1 MDSPGCF
8 GVVPKCAELCGR
20 RRDARAQQFPTNLFW
35 VNGLDF
41 HDMRVL
47 VTGSSRGIGFEIAK
61 AFLSSGARVA
71 VNGSTA
77 QSTAMGIDKLGQPGR
92 TVAAPG
98 DVGTVA
104 GCESVVGTAIAA
116 FGGLDV
122 LVNNAGVG
130 AGRPI
135 ADCDEAMWDAHVN
148 VNLKG
153 VFFCCRAA
161 IPELRKSGGNI
172 VNIASDAGLMGVPG
186 ITVYCGTKGG
196 VVNMSRAMALEL
208 APDVRINC
216 VCPGYVDTDMIR
228 ISASKRPDPAA
239 YWQKMIDYA
248 PLKRIASTEEIAHAV
263 LYLASDKARFITGTS
278 LAIDGGTT
286 AGR

>member
-1 MDSPGCF
+1 MDF
-8 GVVPKCAELCGR
+8 TQK
-20 RRDARAQQFPTNLFW
+20 
-35 VNGLDF
+35 
-41 HDMRVL
+41 RVL

-61 AFLSSGARVA
+61 AFLAAGARVA
-71 VNGSTA
+71 INGATQ
-77 QSTAMGIDKLGQPGR
+77 QSVSAAIGKLGDRDR
-92 TVAAPG
+92 TIAAPG
-98 DVGTVA
+98 NIGTVA
-104 GCESVVGTAIAA
+104 GCESVVGTAIEA
-116 FGGLDV
+116 FGGLDI

-135 ADCDEAMWDAHVN
+135 AACDEAMWDAHAD

-161 IPELRKSGGNI
+161 IPELRKSQGNI

-196 VVNMSRAMALEL
+196 VVNMSRAMALEI
-208 APDVRINC
+208 APDVRVNC
-216 VCPGYVDTDMIR
+216 VCPGYVDTDMVR
-228 ISASKRPDPAA
+228 ESSSKKADPAA
-239 YWQKMIDYA
+239 AWQKMVDYA
-248 PLKRIASTEEIAHAV
+248 PLKRIGSPEEIAHAV
-263 LYLASDKARFITGTS
+263 LYLASYQARFITGTA

>member
-1 MDSPGCF
+1 LEF
-8 GVVPKCAELCGR
+8 K
-20 RRDARAQQFPTNLFW
+20 NK
-35 VNGLDF
+35 
-41 HDMRVL
+41 RVL
-47 VTGSSRGIGFEIAK
+47 VTGSSRGIGFDIARM
-61 AFLSSGARVA
+61 FLAAGARVA
-71 VNGSTA
+71 IN
-77 QSTAMGIDKLGQPGR
+77 GR
-92 TVAAPG
+92 TEDSVRNAMDRLSAFDQKIAAPG
-98 DVGTVA
+98 NVGTVD
-104 GCESVVGTAIAA
+104 GCESVVQTAIKA
-116 FGGLDV
+116 FSGLDV
-122 LVNNAGVG
+122 LVNNAGIG

-135 ADCDEAMWDAHVN
+135 ADCDEAMWDAHAD

-161 IPELRKSGGNI
+161 IPELTRSNGNI

-196 VVNMSRAMALEL
+196 VVNMTRAMALEI
-208 APDVRINC
+208 APAVRVNC

-228 ISASKRPDPAA
+228 ISAKKKPDPDA

-263 LYLASDKARFITGTS
+263 MYLASDNAAFITGTS

-286 AGR
+286 AGK

>member
-1 MDSPGCF
+1 
-8 GVVPKCAELCGR
+8 
-20 RRDARAQQFPTNLFW
+20 
-35 VNGLDF
+35 LDF
-41 HDMRVL
+41 TDKRVL
-47 VTGSSRGIGFEIAK
+47 VTGSSRGIGFDIAK
-61 AFLSSGARVA
+61 HFIGAGAHVA
-71 VNGSTA
+71 INGSTEDSVA
-77 QSTAMGIDKLGQPGR
+77 AAMQKLGDSAR

-98 DVGTVA
+98 NLGTVA
-104 GCESVVGTAIAA
+104 GCESAVQAAIGA
-116 FGGLDV
+116 FGGLDI

-135 ADCDEAMWDAHVN
+135 EDCDEAMWDAHCD

-161 IPELRKSGGNI
+161 LGELRKSGGNI

-196 VVNMSRAMALEL
+196 VVNMSRAMALEV
-208 APDVRINC
+208 APDVRVNC

-228 ISASKRPDPAA
+228 ISAKKKPDPEA

-248 PLKRIASTEEIAHAV
+248 PLKRIASTDEIAHAV
-263 LYLASDKARFITGTS
+263 MYLASHEARFITGTS
-278 LAIDGGTT
+278 LALDGGTT

>member
-1 MDSPGCF
+1 MDF
-8 GVVPKCAELCGR
+8 TDK
-20 RRDARAQQFPTNLFW
+20 
-35 VNGLDF
+35 
-41 HDMRVL
+41 RVL
-47 VTGSSRGIGFEIAK
+47 VTGASRGIGVSIAK
-61 AFLSSGARVA
+61 QFLDSGARVA
-71 VNGSTA
+71 IHGSTE
-77 QSTAMGIDKLGQPGR
+77 QSADAAMERLSDYEH

-98 DVGTVA
+98 NIGTVP
-104 GCESVVGTAIAA
+104 GCESSVAAAIEA
-116 FGGLDV
+116 FGGLDI

-135 ADCDEAMWDAHVN
+135 EDCDEAMWDAHCD

-153 VFFCCRAA
+153 LFFCCRAA
-161 IPELRKSGGNI
+161 LSELKKSNGSI

-196 VVNMSRAMALEL
+196 VVNMSRAMALEI
-208 APDVRINC
+208 APDVRVNC

-228 ISASKRPDPAA
+228 ISAKKKPDPEA

-248 PLKRIASTEEIAHAV
+248 PLKRIASTTEIAHAV
-263 LYLASDKARFITGTS
+263 LYLASDEARFITGTS

>member
-1 MDSPGCF
+1 MDF
-8 GVVPKCAELCGR
+8 T
-20 RRDARAQQFPTNLFW
+20 DT
-35 VNGLDF
+35 
-41 HDMRVL
+41 RVL
-47 VTGSSRGIGFEIAK
+47 VTGSSRGIGFAIAK
-61 AFLSSGARVA
+61 AFLEAGARVA
-71 VNGSTA
+71 INGTSA
-77 QSTAMGIDKLGQPGR
+77 QSVAAAMASLDAPEH

-98 DVGTVA
+98 NIGTVA
-104 GCESVVGTAIAA
+104 GCESVVETAIKA

-135 ADCDEAMWDAHVN
+135 AACDEAMWDAHAD

-153 VFFCCRAA
+153 LFFCCRAA
-161 IPELRKSGGNI
+161 IPELRKSNGNI

-196 VVNMSRAMALEL
+196 VVNMSRAMALEI
-208 APDVRINC
+208 APDVRVNC

-228 ISASKRPDPAA
+228 KSNKTKPDPAA
-239 YWQKMIDYA
+239 AWQKMVDYA
-248 PLKRIASTEEIAHAV
+248 PLKRIASPEEIAHAV
-263 LYLASDKARFITGTS
+263 LYLASSQARFITGIA

>member
-1 MDSPGCF
+1 MSF
-8 GVVPKCAELCGR
+8 
-20 RRDARAQQFPTNLFW
+20 RDK
-35 VNGLDF
+35 
-41 HDMRVL
+41 RVL
-47 VTGSSRGIGFEIAK
+47 VTGASRGIGFDIAK
-61 AFLSSGARVA
+61 TFLDAGARVA
-71 VNGSTA
+71 IHGSTEE
-77 QSTAMGIDKLGQPGR
+77 S
-92 TVAAPG
+92 VAAAMERLSDYEHTVSAPG
-98 DVGTVA
+98 NIGTVA
-104 GCESVVGTAIAA
+104 GCELSVETAIEA
-116 FGGLDV
+116 FGGLDI

-135 ADCDEAMWDAHVN
+135 EDCDEAMWDAHCD

-153 VFFCCRAA
+153 LFFCCRAA
-161 IPELRKSGGNI
+161 LSELKKSNGNI

-196 VVNMSRAMALEL
+196 VVNMSRAMALEI
-208 APDVRINC
+208 APDVRVNC

-228 ISASKRPDPAA
+228 ISTKKKPDPEA

-263 LYLASDKARFITGTS
+263 LYLASEKARFVTGTS

-286 AGR
+286 AGK

>member
-1 MDSPGCF
+1 LNF
-8 GVVPKCAELCGR
+8 TQK
-20 RRDARAQQFPTNLFW
+20 
-35 VNGLDF
+35 
-41 HDMRVL
+41 RVL

-61 AFLSSGARVA
+61 TFLAAGARVA
-71 VNGSTA
+71 INGSTE
-77 QSTAMGIDKLGQPGR
+77 QSVATAIGKLGDRDR
-92 TVAAPG
+92 TIAAPG
-98 DVGTVA
+98 NIGTVP
-104 GCESVVGTAIAA
+104 GCESVVNTAIAA
-116 FGGLDV
+116 FGGLDI

-135 ADCDEAMWDAHVN
+135 AACDETMWDAHAD

-153 VFFCCRAA
+153 LFFCCRAA
-161 IPELRKSGGNI
+161 IPELKKSNGNI

-196 VVNMSRAMALEL
+196 VVNMSRAMALEI
-208 APDVRINC
+208 APDVRVNC

-228 ISASKRPDPAA
+228 ISAKKKPDPDA
-239 YWQKMIDYA
+239 YWQKMVDYA
-248 PLKRIASTEEIAHAV
+248 PLKRIASTEEIAYAV
-263 LYLASDKARFITGTS
+263 LYLASDMARFITGIS

>member
-1 MDSPGCF
+1 M
-8 GVVPKCAELCGR
+8 
-20 RRDARAQQFPTNLFW
+20 
-35 VNGLDF
+35 
-41 HDMRVL
+41 L
-47 VTGSSRGIGFEIAK
+47 VTGASRGIGFEIARQ
-61 AFLSSGARVA
+61 FLGAGARVA
-71 VNGSTA
+71 INGSSE
-77 QSTAMGIDKLGQPGR
+77 QSVDAAMQRLGDYDRKAG
-92 TVAAPG
+92 APG
-98 DVGTVA
+98 NLATVA
-104 GCESVVGTAIAA
+104 GCEATVKTAIEA

-135 ADCDEAMWDAHVN
+135 ADCDEEMWDAHCD

-153 VFFCCRAA
+153 LFFCCRAA
-161 IPELRKSGGNI
+161 IPELRKSNGNI

-196 VVNMSRAMALEL
+196 VVNMSRAMALEI
-208 APDVRINC
+208 APDVRVNC

-228 ISASKRPDPAA
+228 ISAKKKPDPEA

-248 PLKRIASTEEIAHAV
+248 PLKRIASTEEIARAV
-263 LYLASDKARFITGTS
+263 MYLASDDARFITGTS

-286 AGR
+286 AGK